1 MPYNRLQAWLEE
13 KRSVE
18 STPFPARS
26 FRCALSRAGGCRVVM
41 GHLGIGL
48 LPSLATFPLG
58 RWHPSHLKFGMIRP
72 QWREDNKRDGSS
84 SIGLPYRLVAVS
96 SDVASSRRKTS
107 VWTLIPVKIF
117 FGRGCAACGDSRR
130 SCTF

>member
-1 MPYNRLQAWLEE
+1 
-13 KRSVE
+13 
-18 STPFPARS
+18 
-26 FRCALSRAGGCRVVM
+26 M
-41 GHLGIGL
+41 GHLGIGGVV
-48 LPSLATFPLG
+48 SLATFPFA
-58 RWHPSHLKFGMIRP
+58 RWHPSHVKFGMIRP
-72 QWREDNKRDGSS
+72 QWRWGSRRNGSS